1 MVQFI
6 KKLFGFGKKSDA
18 VQTQIE
24 EVVAE
29 KAPITQTVESV
40 EDAPEVKK
48 KTRRSVSKK
57 ETTPKKESAKK
68 ATAKDTENK
77 TQSKPKTRKPKS
89 DK

>member
-18 VQTQIE
+18 VQAQIE

-57 ETTPKKESAKK
+57 ETTQKKESAKK
-68 ATAKDTENK
+68 ATAKDTENI